1 MGESLNPEEVSST
14 FERRSGA
21 PAPNFSDKQ
30 QRFVLYSI
38 SHAQSPP
45 VASDPSNPAI
55 RIYGTFYTQ
64 KLALAHAA
72 KVTASDLGTSLM
84 LGEAHKWTLATTSTH
99 LALDAQYVKEK
110 TARMLKRAAVE
121 REVSLAR
128 FDQHREE
135 LRKATIVEEEKECGG
150 LDEFEIVDP
159 TDAEQPAEGE
169 EEGGLVSPP
178 LSSDCKLANQ
188 DVVCVS
194 FLLEKDSP
202 TPEFL
207 FYVYTTCKN
216 EEDADAY
223 VRNTASQRVKDHDID
238 VCDVCEWVFPFS
250 DKKAKKIYRDQRL
263 NDFMNRE
270 EQ

>member
-1 MGESLNPEEVSST
+1 MSLNPEEVSST

-38 SHAQSPP
+38 SHARSPP

-110 TARMLKRAAVE
+110 TERMLKRAAVE

-128 FDQHREE
+128 FEQHREE
-135 LRKATIVEEEKECGG
+135 LRKATIVEEEKECHG

-169 EEGGLVSPP
+169 GEEEGLVSPP

-188 DVVCVS
+188 NVVCVS